1 MDLTAN
7 LTPICAYDL
16 ACSPICAYDL
26 VLCKSSLLNYSL
38 MDLSANLTAIDLASD
53 ILQVGLNS
61 WFPGIAKFN
70 KN

>member
-1 MDLTAN
+1 MQIITAYSLMDLTAN

-16 ACSPICAYDL
+16 A
-26 VLCKSSLLNYSL
+26 LCKSSLLNYSL

-61 WFPGIAKFN
+61 WFPTIAKFN